1 MVNVAQYQ
9 IVATGTTVDKCE
21 QEYIR
26 QLTDK
31 GITQVELLPQTEA
44 KGKVAEI
51 RTAVIEGNSFYFIR
65 LEGEK
70 VFYSL
75 SAAQNREVVT
85 LNVGDT
91 VTIEYAQPVS
101 NLDSVPLPSIYDGY
115 TLYIN
120 QRYSPEYSTSPIERI
135 HTLD

>member
-9 IVATGTTVDKCE
+9 IVATGTTVSACE
-21 QEYIR
+21 QSYIK
-26 QLTDK
+26 LLDEK
-31 GITQVELLPQTEA
+31 GITRVELLPQTEA

-51 RTAVIEGNSFYFIR
+51 RTAVIEGNSYYFIR
-65 LEGEK
+65 IQGEK

-91 VTIEYAQPVS
+91 VTIEYAQPLPP
-101 NLDSVPLPSIYDGY
+101 NPYLDSVRPPSIYDGNA
-115 TLYIN
+115 LHIN
-120 QRYSPEYSTSPIERI
+120 ERM
-135 HTLD
+135 TVFPGNE